1 MRFIKG
7 CKVILSIIVFSLSL
21 LLAGCCG
28 GRYNYNNYRKKG
40 EEALRA
46 KNYKKA
52 QDYYSTIYT
61 NESKKTNADIEKT
74 RWAFYRLGVIAEVT
88 GNLKMAKGYY
98 WGDAI
103 DEGFYDESKDTGW
116 LAQAGWDQLEE
127 YDMPRTLE
135 EILELESAEPPEE
148 VDFTER
154 KKDII
159 IPNKNKDVSYLNNSS
174 NKKGIITR
182 TVNKSR
188 KRPGRNAPE
197 PMKVLY

>member
-1 MRFIKG
+1 MRFIRSSKD
-7 CKVILSIIVFSLSL
+7 ILLIIVFSFIFL
-21 LLAGCCG
+21 LTGCCG
-28 GRYNYNNYRKKG
+28 TKYNYYIYRKKG
-40 EEALRA
+40 EEALIA

-52 QDYYSTIYT
+52 QNYYSIIYT
-61 NESKKTNADIEKT
+61 NESKKSKVDIEKT
-74 RWAFYRLGVIAEVT
+74 TWAFYRLGVIAEVT

-103 DEGFYDESKDTGW
+103 DEGFYDESKNTSW

-127 YDMPRTLE
+127 YNTPRTLE

-148 VDFTER
+148 GDFSDR

-159 IPNKNKDVSYLNNSS
+159 IPQKNRDVSHLNNHS

-182 TVNKSR
+182 TANKSR
-188 KRPGRNAPE
+188 IRPRRNAPE
-197 PMKVLY
+197 PLKVLY

>member
-1 MRFIKG
+1 MRFIKDI
-7 CKVILSIIVFSLSL
+7 KRLSIMVFAWLFL
-21 LLAGCCG
+21 LTGCCG
-28 GRYNYNNYRKKG
+28 GRYNYYNYRKKG
-40 EEALRA
+40 EEALIA

-52 QDYYSTIYT
+52 QSYYSTIYT
-61 NESKKTNADIEKT
+61 NESKKPNADIEKT

-103 DEGFYDESKDTGW
+103 DEGFYEESKLTSW
-116 LAQAGWDQLEE
+116 LAQAGWDQVEE
-127 YDMPRTLE
+127 CNEPRTLE

-148 VDFTER
+148 GDFTER

-159 IPNKNKDVSYLNNSS
+159 IPNKNKDVSKLNKNP

-188 KRPGRNAPE
+188 IRPRRNAPE

>member
-1 MRFIKG
+1 MRFIKDI
-7 CKVILSIIVFSLSL
+7 KELSIIVFAL
-21 LLAGCCG
+21 LFLLTGCCG
-28 GRYNYNNYRKKG
+28 GRYNYNSYRKKG
-40 EEALRA
+40 EEALLA

-52 QDYYSTIYT
+52 QNYYSTIYT
-61 NESKKTNADIEKT
+61 NESKKPNADIEKT

-103 DEGFYDESKDTGW
+103 DEGFYDESKLTNW
-116 LAQAGWDQLEE
+116 LAQAGWDQVEE
-127 YDMPRTLE
+127 CNEPRTLE

-148 VDFTER
+148 GDFTER

-159 IPNKNKDVSYLNNSS
+159 IPNKNKDVSKLNKLP

-188 KRPGRNAPE
+188 IRPRRNAPE

>member
-1 MRFIKG
+1 MKYFKEY
-7 CKVILSIIVFSLSL
+7 KKILSMIVFSFLIL
-21 LLAGCCG
+21 LTGCCG
-28 GRYNYNNYRKKG
+28 ARYNYYAYRKKG
-40 EEALRA
+40 EEALIA

-52 QDYYSTIYT
+52 QNYYSTIYT
-61 NESKKTNADIEKT
+61 NESKKANADIEKT

-103 DEGFYDESKDTGW
+103 DEGFYDESKLTWW

-127 YDMPRTLE
+127 CNTPRTLE
-135 EILELESAEPPEE
+135 EILELESSDPPEE
-148 VDFTER
+148 VDSSER

-159 IPNKNKDVSYLNNSS
+159 IPQKNNDVSHLNNNS

-188 KRPGRNAPE
+188 IRPRRNAPE